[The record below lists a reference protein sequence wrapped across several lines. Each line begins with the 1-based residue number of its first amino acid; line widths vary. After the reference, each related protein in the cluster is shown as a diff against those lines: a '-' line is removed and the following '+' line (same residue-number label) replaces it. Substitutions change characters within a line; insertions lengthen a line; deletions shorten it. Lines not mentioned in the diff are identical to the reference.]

1 MRNVSDRLY
10 TMNLNFATIA
20 IAIAR
25 YKSRDS
31 RRVWIKW
38 SGNHFAARNATESGV
53 IISGRIVSFSLA
65 RGTAAG
71 LNGNS
76 GVPRGMKIITRH
88 SHSYSSISFSLS
100 LSLPS
105 ARAHSHTSI
114 HGGSGRGRVFKKKKK
129 TIPSETRP
137 RIPSRTRGNSRQTWN
152 GVAPLLVL
160 LSREVTFQG
169 SSYFFMTRVKR
180 REEG

>member
-1 MRNVSDRLY
+1 MPFPAKMRNVSDRLY

-105 ARAHSHTSI
+105 ARARARAHSHTSI
-114 HGGSGRGRVFKKKKK
+114 HGGVGGGESLKKKKK
-129 TIPSETRP
+129 RSQARRARGYRQELAG
-137 RIPSRTRGNSRQTWN
+137 TRGKLGT
-152 GVAPLLVL
+152 GLLPC
-160 LSREVTFQG
+160 SFYYREKLRFKVRHTF
-169 SSYFFMTRVKR
+169 S
-180 REEG
+180 